1 MPTPKKKPQQK
12 KKLPQRTKTPQ
23 HKKKPQQ
30 KAKTPEQDLTSNAAK
45 PTPKNSINR
54 LSSRKEGQ
62 PIPEPILKFFK
73 ATEIPSP
80 LELAKLAILLAE
92 AENEKPSPER
102 ALEFLEEAAKTII
115 HTRSHIAIYES
126 SGRVPLD
133 FKSGIRY
140 IIGAKGQS
148 RPKRELE
155 EFRPILVSYFIHEV
169 MEREYEMEH
178 KDEYF
183 QPPSANDFDIARMV
197 DDYIQK
203 KKQEGFPLSEC
214 EMLRIWNQSGQ
225 FESRFSDE
233 WN

>member
-1 MPTPKKKPQQK
+1 MPTPKKKPPQK
-12 KKLPQRTKTPQ
+12 KKTPPQRTE
-23 HKKKPQQ
+23 KPKQN
-30 KAKTPEQDLTSNAAK
+30 LTSKPAK
-45 PTPKNSINR
+45 QTPKKSINR

-62 PIPEPILKFFK
+62 PTLEPILKFFK

-80 LELAKLAILLAE
+80 LELAKLAILLAT

-126 SGRVPLD
+126 SRRAPLD

-155 EFRPILVSYFIHEV
+155 EFRPILVSHFIHEV

-183 QPPSANDFDIARMV
+183 QPPSANDFDIAGMV

-203 KKQEGFPLSEC
+203 KKKEGFPLSEC
-214 EMLRIWNQSGQ
+214 DRLRFWNQSGQ
-225 FESRFSDE
+225 FESRFWNE